1 MELLA
6 SSGRLSNPSL
16 MGSSPAALAVVEQ
29 GSALAVGGQVLVPAA
44 AEHNSV
50 LLLELEIE

>member
-6 SSGRLSNPSL
+6 SSERLLTPSL

-29 GSALAVGGQVLVPAA
+29 GSALAVGEQILVPAA
-44 AEHNSV
+44 EEQSS
-50 LLLELEIE
+50 ELHFETGIG